1 MGSRQL
7 WTNGLV
13 VQALAGAVDL
23 LRMKLVWMVKFQPFV
38 LAKHMFAGFSIVA
51 FRRKGRA
58 CLRSSAPRFGQIS
71 AAKMP
76 VLVVSKS
83 RHNSHLRCRAC
94 FILRH
99 ISEFQHYTNNGG

>member
-1 MGSRQL
+1 MPNRRL

-13 VQALAGAVDL
+13 VQVLAGAVDL
-23 LRMKLVWMVKFQPFV
+23 LGMRLVRMVKFQPFV

-51 FRRKGRA
+51 FCRKVRLTGGVP
-58 CLRSSAPRFGQIS
+58 APRFGQIS

-76 VLVVSKS
+76 VLVVSNS
-83 RHNSHLRCRAC
+83 RHNSHLRCLAC

-99 ISEFQHYTNNGG
+99 ISDFQHYTNNGG

>member
-1 MGSRQL
+1 VRSRQL

-51 FRRKGRA
+51 FRRKGRLA
-58 CLRSSAPRFGQIS
+58 YGVPRLASDKFLPPKCQ
-71 AAKMP
+71 
-76 VLVVSKS
+76 
-83 RHNSHLRCRAC
+83 
-94 FILRH
+94 
-99 ISEFQHYTNNGG
+99 Y

>member
-38 LAKHMFAGFSIVA
+38 LAKHMFAGFSIVV
-51 FRRKGRA
+51 FRRKGRLA
-58 CLRSSAPRFGQIS
+58 YGVPRLASDKFLPPKCQ
-71 AAKMP
+71 
-76 VLVVSKS
+76 
-83 RHNSHLRCRAC
+83 
-94 FILRH
+94 
-99 ISEFQHYTNNGG
+99 Y